1 MIITTATTETTNTNS
16 VEGVVDLLKAGG
28 WASEAAAVI
37 SSGPRA
43 QITVDLEMTEAQ
55 ASVIREIGQ
64 KRGQGLL
71 PCWIPQIGAAIWA
84 HAGVVQEWEQILPSC
99 YWERATNG
107 NYSYVSCT
115 GNTEASVL
123 PDGTL
128 RGKTR
133 TTAARL
139 AASPAV
145 WGEAPPYL
153 WEMRLESLVGKYWDA
168 LAAFRVLP
176 DGRGCQE
183 GKDLLASADK
193 AISEARKIASLAM
206 GRRAPAWQELPPDWR
221 G

>member
-1 MIITTATTETTNTNS
+1 MNTVTETTNNTNTDS
-16 VEGVVDLLKAGG
+16 VEGLIALLESAG
-28 WASEAAAVI
+28 WAEEAAAVI
-37 SSGPRA
+37 GSGHRT

-193 AISEARKIASLAM
+193 AIAEARAIAASAM
-206 GRRAPAWQELPPDWR
+206 SHGAPEWQDLPPDWR